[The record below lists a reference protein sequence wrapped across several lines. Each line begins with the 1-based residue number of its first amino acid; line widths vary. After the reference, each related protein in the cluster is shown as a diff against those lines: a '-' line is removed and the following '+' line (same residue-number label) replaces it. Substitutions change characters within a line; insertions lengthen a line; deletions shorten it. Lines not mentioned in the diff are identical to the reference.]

1 MRQSFILAIGIIVL
15 SGCAASQVSKPVSLG
30 TAGTIMGAGAGAL
43 VGTLISNGDVGLSA
57 ALGAGVG
64 AAVGIATGYIVEQ
77 QEQAEI
83 ARISEEIRSQQRDID
98 ARQKEIDALHQRA
111 LDESQRGEPDD
122 SMRGRLYDGPT
133 LGNAFR

>member
-1 MRQSFILAIGIIVL
+1 MRQSFILAIGIIAL
-15 SGCAASQVSKPVSLG
+15 SGCAASQFSKPVSLG
-30 TAGTIMGAGAGAL
+30 TAGTIIGGGAGAL
-43 VGTLISNGDVGLSA
+43 VGTLISNGDVGMSA

-64 AAVGIATGYIVEQ
+64 AAAGIIAGYYVEQ
-77 QEQAEI
+77 EEQAELV
-83 ARISEEIRSQQRDID
+83 RIREEISSQQRDID